1 MDTPTPTMYDVE
13 LWHTLEFTDVENV
26 CLKKW
31 LELALGIFHPHL
43 AVQVLATGLMLEHY
57 TSLLPS
63 DPTKRTPAQSEQQQK
78 LLADFNHFLHKAEHT
93 PFALRKPGDL
103 SPIQEEPK
111 E

>member
-1 MDTPTPTMYDVE
+1 MTPTYDVE

-43 AVQVLATGLMLEHY
+43 AVQVLAAGLMLEHY

-63 DPTKRTPAQSEQQQK
+63 NPESRTMAQNQQQQK
-78 LLADFNHFLHKAEHT
+78 LLADFNHFLGKAEHK
-93 PFALRKPGDL
+93 PFLLRSPGDMT
-103 SPIQEEPK
+103 PVQEEPK

>member
-1 MDTPTPTMYDVE
+1 MSKETPSYDVE

-43 AVQVLATGLMLEHY
+43 AVQVLAAGLMLEHY

-63 DPTKRTPAQSEQQQK
+63 DPEKRTGAQTALQQK
-78 LLADFNHFLHKAEHT
+78 LLADFNHFLGKAEHK
-93 PFALRKPGDL
+93 PFSLRKPGDMT
-103 SPIQEEPK
+103 PVQEEPK

>member
-1 MDTPTPTMYDVE
+1 MPAYDVE

-43 AVQVLATGLMLEHY
+43 AVQVLASGLELEHY

-63 DPTKRTPAQSEQQQK
+63 DPTKRTPAQLEQQLK
-78 LLADFNHFLHKAEHT
+78 LLATFNHFLDKAEHK
-93 PFALRKPGDL
+93 PIALRKPGDL
-103 SPIQEEPK
+103 SPVAEEPK

>member
-1 MDTPTPTMYDVE
+1 MTPPTAQTYDVV
-13 LWHTLEFTDVENV
+13 LWHALEFTDVENV

-43 AVQVLATGLMLEHY
+43 AVEVLASGLMLEHY

-63 DPTKRTPAQSEQQQK
+63 DPIQRTPEQTAQQQK
-78 LLADFNHFLHKAEHT
+78 LLADFNHFLGKAEHKPIT
-93 PFALRKPGDL
+93 LRSPGDL
-103 SPIQEEPK
+103 KPVLEEPK

>member
-1 MDTPTPTMYDVE
+1 MTQSFDVE

-31 LELALGIFHPHL
+31 LQLALGVFHPHL
-43 AVQVLATGLMLEHY
+43 AVQVLASGLALEHY

-63 DPTKRTPAQSEQQQK
+63 DPDMRTQAQWDQQQK
-78 LLADFNHFLHKAEHT
+78 LLADFNHFLDKAEHKPIT
-93 PFALRKPGDL
+93 LRKPGDMHPVL
-103 SPIQEEPK
+103 EEPK